1 MNKKIKIEDFIQ
13 KNREAFDDELPKEL
27 SWDFFENNHLEL
39 LHKNQKTIS
48 VRFLL
53 TAAAS
58 VLLFIVSGIVYHFH
72 ALEELHQK
80 LAQKDAFSAQSA
92 LSEDFVQAEKYYTQ
106 QISLKSKEL
115 KKKSGKNKFSDTEE
129 EILFLEKEYK
139 MLQNDLK
146 NGVNPKI
153 IAEAMLEN
161 LKIRNE
167 ILVRQIE
174 ALENIQKEMNEHEN
188 TSEKNSQGI

>member
-1 MNKKIKIEDFIQ
+1 
-13 KNREAFDDELPKEL
+13 
-27 SWDFFENNHLEL
+27 
-39 LHKNQKTIS
+39 
-48 VRFLL
+48 
-53 TAAAS
+53 
-58 VLLFIVSGIVYHFH
+58 
-72 ALEELHQK
+72 LHQK